1 MIYEP
6 APPEAADFRFA
17 GGVYAAPNAVA
28 ADFLLAAP
36 AATIGQSTQFGAP
49 SLVSV
54 HRVQE
59 GVQLLPF
66 IPPLIAGYTA
76 TFGAVVAQQ
85 EQPIA
90 APVFGTPSVSFSTT
104 HPATSIEATAAF
116 GVPVAQSIH
125 AAQSLEP
132 VVFGAIGDPAYS
144 AQASS
149 LSGQTAFGQPVSAT
163 VHPAQDW
170 YAGIRMGPLDA
181 KSFGS
186 FPVLDGIQLTEFGEP
201 RLGATAH
208 GAMSLHLMPQ
218 FGPITISRG
227 AMQC

>member
-1 MIYEP
+1 MALNSFIINGAVLNADSASGS
-6 APPEAADFRFA
+6 APPDDGPSDALATL
-17 GGVYAAPNAVA
+17 GVV
-28 ADFLLAAP
+28 
-36 AATIGQSTQFGAP
+36 SQFGSP

-54 HRVQE
+54 HRAQE

-132 VVFGAIGDPAYS
+132 VVFGAIDAPAYS
-144 AQASS
+144 AQVSS
-149 LSGQTAFGQPVSAT
+149 LSGQTAFGQPVATT
-163 VHPAQDW
+163 VHPVQDW
-170 YAGIRMGPLDA
+170 YAGIRMGPLA
-181 KSFGS
+181 SSSFGS

-208 GAMSLHLMPQ
+208 GAMPLHLMPT
-218 FGPITISRG
+218 FGAITISRG
-227 AMQC
+227 TMQC

>member
-1 MIYEP
+1 M
-6 APPEAADFRFA
+6 
-17 GGVYAAPNAVA
+17 
-28 ADFLLAAP
+28 
-36 AATIGQSTQFGAP
+36 
-49 SLVSV
+49 
-54 HRVQE
+54 QE

-66 IPPLIAGYTA
+66 IPPFMALQGMAPGSVTA
-76 TFGAVVAQQ
+76 QASSLPG
-85 EQPIA
+85 
-90 APVFGTPSVSFSTT
+90 PVFGTPSVSFSTT

-149 LSGQTAFGQPVSAT
+149 LSGQTVFGQPVAAT
-163 VHPAQDW
+163 VHPVHPVQDW

-208 GAMSLHLMPQ
+208 RAMSLHLMPT

>member
-1 MIYEP
+1 MTTAYAFAASQSPLAKP
-6 APPEAADFRFA
+6 A
-17 GGVYAAPNAVA
+17 VVA
-28 ADFLLAAP
+28 FCDDVLISS
-36 AATIGQSTQFGAP
+36 IGQPTKFGAA

-54 HRVQE
+54 HRAQE
-59 GVQLLPF
+59 GVQLLDF

-104 HPATSIEATAAF
+104 HPAESIEATTAF

-163 VHPAQDW
+163 VHPVQDW
-170 YAGIRMGPLDA
+170 YAGIRMGPLA
-181 KSFGS
+181 SSSFGS

-208 GAMSLHLMPQ
+208 GAMPLHLMPQ

>member
-1 MIYEP
+1 MIL
-6 APPEAADFRFA
+6 
-17 GGVYAAPNAVA
+17 NA
-28 ADFLLAAP
+28 FLLNEVVLGGNSDGESPGILHAS
-36 AATIGQSTQFGAP
+36 IGQSTQFGAP
-49 SLVSV
+49 SLLSV

-59 GVQLLPF
+59 GVQLLDF

-76 TFGAVVAQQ
+76 TFGTVVAQQ

-90 APVFGTPSVSFSTT
+90 APVFGTHSVRFSTT
-104 HPATSIEATAAF
+104 HPATSIEASATF
-116 GVPVAQSIH
+116 GAPVAQSIH
-125 AAQSLEP
+125 AAQSLDP
-132 VVFGAIGDPAYS
+132 VVFGAIDAPAYS

-163 VHPAQDW
+163 VHPVQDW
-170 YAGIRMGPLDA
+170 YAGIRIGPLA
-181 KSFGS
+181 SSSFGS
-186 FPVLDGIQLTEFGEP
+186 FQVLDSIQLTEFGEP

-227 AMQC
+227 TIQC